1 MGQNKAK
8 SLRNTETGE
17 SGENEVEL
25 TRLDKTSG
33 GESEKTAT
41 ADGGNGGFWS
51 KFAKLKTREFWLKV
65 WEYSVPGLVACL
77 IFLLAMIIKGIVPF
91 GTKSLSIIDYNE
103 GLVPAYTSLWD
114 FLHGQTSF
122 FATFELGAG
131 VPMYASNIVNS
142 FLSPISWLIG
152 IFSRESVIFGV
163 AFLLIVKFALMS
175 TTAYICFK
183 KFFSKTDKRI
193 LWLFSLIWTFSGW
206 TMVHF
211 TNIGWLDI
219 MIILPLFILAWR
231 ELVQNGKILWF
242 VITLSYMLILSY
254 YISYMVL
261 VGVVCI
267 ATVYYFTIAPHE
279 TRKRTASLLF
289 WGIITSILISAV
301 AFIPSC
307 VTSLGAHR
315 FADSG
320 GTAGKEWLYDEIF
333 SKIAVLLMQALP
345 VLFFVKL
352 MTTIR
357 KDKPHVLFFL
367 IAFCVCGVGI
377 LIEPINMMWHTGS
390 YYSFPFRYSFILIM
404 LMIFGA
410 LYYINKYYFDDT
422 TSEIV
427 AKNEKTSVN
436 SLNSAKKSAKITQK
450 TELAT
455 INCEKSK
462 DDSAELGRSNGEV
475 IFSSGTLLRSP
486 IGYTVLV
493 MSVILWVI
501 TLVIIVGFN
510 LTLLPFNAMTFVMFL
525 VFLLNFVSQI
535 YVFIYCMSIKNKKL
549 AFKRFAGGVLIAIVC
564 FVQTVVM
571 MIGCTGDRFTSGDMT
586 ARITNVFEIDTTEF
600 DAGYKLKDAD
610 KRYNMNFGWLTRYPT
625 LQTWVHI
632 SSEEQYQAYH
642 YLGYNTDTTLL
653 FSAGGTYLSDALMG
667 NKYVLSYKKLD
678 ERYYTFVE
686 KVKYFDEEN
695 KKTIALS
702 LYCTNLAIKPAWTT
716 NYDLT
721 TFADKTTDI
730 VENQNKLYQALYD
743 RTDNIMDYTTF
754 TSEVVAGKVVLTV
767 DNVAGRNLYLVMDK
781 TGLKIQEQGWVNTIY
796 SGFNDMGISND
807 ATRQFTLAFDEEN
820 DPNNISDALSL
831 LKRVKFATF
840 DVEKFYDVHNSTTN
854 SDKVSLVTDKN
865 EIKITVN
872 NATNSKYLFVPY
884 INLKNMKAVNNG
896 QNVEVKN
903 AIFNFMQL
911 DITGGENTI
920 SLSNQPQLLVPCAVV
935 TIVAIALFVLFACL
949 NRRFKFSENKVIT
962 WVGFGGACVI
972 LCVVAVLVYVK
983 PLISTFIAIFS

>member
-1 MGQNKAK
+1 MKQNGTK
-8 SLRNTETGE
+8 SLAKVETGE
-17 SGENEVEL
+17 SVASEVEL
-25 TRLDKTSG
+25 NNLNKA

-41 ADGGNGGFWS
+41 ADGQKGGFGR

-65 WEYSVPGLVACL
+65 WEYSVPGLIACL
-77 IFLLAMIIKGIVPF
+77 IFLLAMIIKGIAPF

-131 VPMYASNIVNS
+131 APMYASNIVNS

-152 IFSRESVIFGV
+152 IFGRESVIFGV

-206 TMVHF
+206 TMVHL

-231 ELVQNGKILWF
+231 ELAQNGKILWF
-242 VITLSYMLILSY
+242 VITLSYMLMLSY

-267 ATVYYFTIAPHE
+267 ATVYYFTIAPRD

-320 GTAGKEWLYDEIF
+320 GTAGKEWLYNEIP
-333 SKIAVLLMQALP
+333 SKISVLLMQALP
-345 VLFFVKL
+345 LLFFVKL

-367 IAFCVCGVGI
+367 IAFCVCGVGV
-377 LIEPINMMWHTGS
+377 LIEPINLMWHTGS

-422 TSEIV
+422 TSEIL
-427 AKNEKTSVN
+427 AKSEKS
-436 SLNSAKKSAKITQK
+436 SLNSEKNAKKSAKITQK

-455 INCEKSK
+455 VNCEKSTGDK
-462 DDSAELGRSNGEV
+462 EELGQSDGEV
-475 IFSSGTLLRSP
+475 LYCKYAFLRSP
-486 IGYTVLV
+486 IGYTLLV
-493 MSVILWVI
+493 MCVILFVI
-501 TLVIIVGFN
+501 TLLIVAGLN
-510 LTLLPFNAMTFVMFL
+510 LTPAPYNTMDFSMFL
-525 VFLLNFVSQI
+525 VFVFNFVSQI
-535 YVFIYCMSIKNKKL
+535 YIIIYCMSIRNKKL
-549 AFKRFAGGVLIAIVC
+549 AFKRFAGGVLIVIMC
-564 FVQTVVM
+564 FIQTVVM
-571 MIGCTGDRFTSGDMT
+571 MVGCTGDSLTAGDGT
-586 ARITNVFEIDTTEF
+586 ARVTNVFEVDTTEF

-610 KRYNMNFGWLTRYPT
+610 KLYNMNFGWLTRYPT
-625 LQTWVHI
+625 LQTWIHI

-642 YLGYNTDTTLL
+642 YLGYNTSATLL
-653 FSAGGTYLSDALMG
+653 FSAGGTYLSDALTG
-667 NKYVLSYKKLD
+667 NKYVLSYNKLD
-678 ERYYTFVE
+678 ERYYTFIE
-686 KVKYFDEEN
+686 KIKYFDEDE
-695 KKTIALS
+695 KKNIS
-702 LYCTNLAIKPAWTT
+702 LNCYCTNLAIKPAWTT
-716 NYDLT
+716 NCDLSE
-721 TFADKTTDI
+721 FADKTTDI

-743 RTDNIMDYTTF
+743 RTDSIMEYTTF
-754 TSEVVAGKVVLTV
+754 TSEVVDGKVVLTV
-767 DNVAGRNLYLVMDK
+767 NNVAGRNLYLVTDAS
-781 TGLKIQEQGWVNTIY
+781 GLKIQAGDRVNTIY

-807 ATRQFTLAFDEEN
+807 ATRQFTLAFEEKD
-820 DPNNISDALSL
+820 DPNNISNALSL
-831 LKRVKFATF
+831 LKRVRFATF

-896 QNVEVKN
+896 QNVIVKN

-911 DITGGENTI
+911 DLNSGKNTI
-920 SLSNQPQLLVPCAVV
+920 SLNNQPQLLVPCAVV
-935 TIVAIALFVLFACL
+935 TIVAIAIFVLFACL

-962 WVGFGGACVI
+962 YIGFGGACVI